1 MIKVTKNKYV
11 NLAVTGLIIGAAGIL
26 AANMG
31 VGVAASL
38 AGTVVNS
45 FAQNTINQALQPAE
59 DQYED
64 MTDIKT
70 SFVVNTDG
78 TVDKIAHV

>member
-1 MIKVTKNKYV
+1 MIKITKNKYV
-11 NLAVTGLIIGAAGIL
+11 NLAVTGLVIGAAGIL

-45 FAQNTINQALQPAE
+45 FAQNTVNQALQPTE

-64 MTDIKT
+64 MIDIRT
-70 SFVVNTDG
+70 SFDVDADG
-78 TVDKIAHV
+78 SVYKIAHV

>member
-1 MIKVTKNKYV
+1 M

-45 FAQNTINQALQPAE
+45 FAQSTMNQALQPEE
-59 DQYED
+59 DHYED
-64 MTDIKT
+64 MANIKT
-70 SFVVNTDG
+70 SFVVDADG
-78 TVDKIAHV
+78 SVDTIENV

>member
-11 NLAVTGLIIGAAGIL
+11 NLAVTGLVIGAAGIL

-31 VGVAASL
+31 AGVAASL

-45 FAQNTINQALQPAE
+45 FAQNTVNQALQPTE

-64 MTDIKT
+64 MIDIRT
-70 SFVVNTDG
+70 SFDVDADG
-78 TVDKIAHV
+78 SVYKIAHV